1 MDLMG
6 TRRLLVETIGR
17 RLLGA
22 FLGLLALLYPG
33 HEGLASPEVR
43 AGSLDL
49 RELSRWSGDTIR
61 LQGDWCFVPGRF
73 VGAEIRTDVM
83 NGCALKQAVPRSW
96 GRDDNLEG
104 VKDGRGFG
112 SYAMIVH
119 LDGSQQTGQLAI
131 RWERAFS
138 ALSAFIYGP
147 SGELLVDPVYQ
158 GRPGIDLESSIPV
171 LTNHVVPFSA
181 RGIDNFLVVLHI
193 SNFRYFS
200 GGIWFTPSLSSAE
213 TAQQTHLSG
222 LLLDMVVFGI
232 LVVVALYHVILY
244 AQRRE
249 DRTPLYFALF
259 CSGIALRLGIMAHFV
274 ESLGFA
280 RTPEGFEVLMTL
292 EYITAPLAIIGA
304 GLFLSEMMPSAWF
317 KNLVNGWFLGGGLLL
332 IAYTFI
338 APVLTFSSLTWIYE
352 VHVAGAA
359 LGGMLHLAQQV
370 REKNRVARWVMVA
383 FVVLV
388 IGTVN
393 DIAHIEG
400 LVKTAHVAP
409 YCFVVFVLIQSAILA
424 QNFAQ
429 TVEEKTSLSQR
440 VLEQTARLAEETQL
454 RADAEHELRLEL
466 EAKVMLLGDAVH
478 HLNNPLNHI
487 QGVSRT
493 LAECHRE
500 LMSQFESM
508 LPPESERDSM
518 ADTIISQFKERFSE
532 LDQSTGILSSAVGRA
547 SDTVTSLRVLS
558 GVDGV
563 SYEPTDFETIWEG
576 FRRRSPQLAMS
587 YNVAFGDSDTVQRC
601 HGSSVTYAIAI
612 ELVLSKAEALDL
624 DVDSVS
630 LIPLD
635 SCNDGDPEFWAL
647 QFVFDKPID
656 AALWSRTCTAVGYLL
671 RPYWCEAGIEGS
683 VLSVEVLRKMPSL
696 LS

>member
-1 MDLMG
+1 M
-6 TRRLLVETIGR
+6 
-17 RLLGA
+17 
-22 FLGLLALLYPG
+22 
-33 HEGLASPEVR
+33 
-43 AGSLDL
+43 
-49 RELSRWSGDTIR
+49 
-61 LQGDWCFVPGRF
+61 
-73 VGAEIRTDVM
+73 
-83 NGCALKQAVPRSW
+83 
-96 GRDDNLEG
+96 
-104 VKDGRGFG
+104 
-112 SYAMIVH
+112 
-119 LDGSQQTGQLAI
+119 
-131 RWERAFS
+131 
-138 ALSAFIYGP
+138 
-147 SGELLVDPVYQ
+147 
-158 GRPGIDLESSIPV
+158 
-171 LTNHVVPFSA
+171 
-181 RGIDNFLVVLHI
+181 
-193 SNFRYFS
+193 
-200 GGIWFTPSLSSAE
+200 
-213 TAQQTHLSG
+213 
-222 LLLDMVVFGI
+222 
-232 LVVVALYHVILY
+232 
-244 AQRRE
+244 
-249 DRTPLYFALF
+249 
-259 CSGIALRLGIMAHFV
+259 
-274 ESLGFA
+274 
-280 RTPEGFEVLMTL
+280 
-292 EYITAPLAIIGA
+292 
-304 GLFLSEMMPSAWF
+304 
-317 KNLVNGWFLGGGLLL
+317 
-332 IAYTFI
+332 
-338 APVLTFSSLTWIYE
+338 
-352 VHVAGAA
+352 HVAGAA
-359 LGGMLHLAQQV
+359 LGGVLHLAQQV

-388 IGTVN
+388 IGAVN

-493 LAECHRE
+493 LADHHQE

-587 YNVAFGDSDTVQRC
+587 YNVSFGDSDTVHRC
-601 HGSSVTYAIAI
+601 HGSSVAYAIAI

-624 DVDSVS
+624 DVESVR
-630 LIPLD
+630 LIPWI
-635 SCNDGDPEFWAL
+635 G
-647 QFVFDKPID
+647 Q
-656 AALWSRTCTAVGYLL
+656 
-671 RPYWCEAGIEGS
+671 
-683 VLSVEVLRKMPSL
+683 
-696 LS
+696 